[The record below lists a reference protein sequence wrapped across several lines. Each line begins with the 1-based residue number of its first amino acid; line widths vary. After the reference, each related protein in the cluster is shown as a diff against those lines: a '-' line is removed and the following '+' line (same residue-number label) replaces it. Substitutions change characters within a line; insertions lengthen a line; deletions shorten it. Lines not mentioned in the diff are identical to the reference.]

1 MTATSL
7 AATSVEADASPSGD
21 SFEALLSRFL
31 APPLGLVPAQARLV
45 LLLAGGF
52 AVWTDVLFRGAELGL
67 NITLWF
73 ASLVALVIVAG
84 RRVGRPLPA
93 DRIAVLMLAV
103 EVSAVWAWR
112 DSGALLAFGVLGAW
126 GLLGLGVGLPRGVRA
141 LAVSPVACVMAL
153 VSDGAALLTSEW
165 RLIAQVSRGT
175 AVGRASLVPAAPIV
189 RAVLLAA
196 PILFVFGALFVAAD
210 AVFAEQLGSL
220 VRFDLSGIKA
230 HAGWLLFGAWIGSAA
245 IATAVGVE
253 LPEEI
258 VASMPERHRLAR
270 TEVAIVLGSLATLF
284 ALFVVVQ
291 IRYLFGGEDAVRSS
305 VDLTYAEYARRG
317 FFELVIASLLLLPV
331 LAAINWAREHRAA
344 STQLF
349 LSLAAVLI
357 VLLFVIMTSAWQ
369 RLSMYREAFGLTELR
384 FYAAVTL
391 PWLGI
396 ALIWFVASVVRD
408 RIEQFLAGAVL
419 LAVAML
425 FALYVV
431 SPQDLIVRA
440 NAARIEQG
448 KSFDAEYAAS
458 LNADAV
464 PALVAYFATVPA
476 EGRCEVAAALSHY
489 AELDDGW
496 RSWNLSRFQASRL
509 LAQHPEALVC
519 R

>member
-1 MTATSL
+1 M
-7 AATSVEADASPSGD
+7 
-21 SFEALLSRFL
+21 
-31 APPLGLVPAQARLV
+31 
-45 LLLAGGF
+45 
-52 AVWTDVLFRGAELGL
+52 
-67 NITLWF
+67 
-73 ASLVALVIVAG
+73 
-84 RRVGRPLPA
+84 
-93 DRIAVLMLAV
+93 
-103 EVSAVWAWR
+103 
-112 DSGALLAFGVLGAW
+112 
-126 GLLGLGVGLPRGVRA
+126 
-141 LAVSPVACVMAL
+141 
-153 VSDGAALLTSEW
+153 
-165 RLIAQVSRGT
+165 
-175 AVGRASLVPAAPIV
+175 
-189 RAVLLAA
+189 
-196 PILFVFGALFVAAD
+196 
-210 AVFAEQLGSL
+210 
-220 VRFDLSGIKA
+220 
-230 HAGWLLFGAWIGSAA
+230 
-245 IATAVGVE
+245 
-253 LPEEI
+253 
-258 VASMPERHRLAR
+258 
-270 TEVAIVLGSLATLF
+270 
-284 ALFVVVQ
+284 
-291 IRYLFGGEDAVRSS
+291 RSS

-344 STQLF
+344 STRLF

-391 PWLGI
+391 PWLAI
-396 ALIWFVASVVRD
+396 ALIWFVVSVVRD

-496 RSWNLSRFQASRL
+496 CSWNLSRFQASRL